1 MNFIIRRACEAD
13 RSAVLALVPRL
24 VTGFT
29 PPPWR
34 DRAAMT
40 PTDMDVIAEALASA
54 TEDPAIYVAESD
66 GQVVG
71 FIHLCSLE
79 DYYRRRKHGHVGD
92 IVVAEGQEGQG
103 IATALLA
110 KAETWCRAQGYDW
123 LSLSVFEQNERAERL
138 YRKRGFRRDVIR
150 LLKPLR

>member
-1 MNFIIRRACEAD
+1 MNFVIRRACDTD
-13 RSAVLALVPRL
+13 REAVLALVPRL

-34 DRAAMT
+34 KPAAMT
-40 PTDMDVIAEALASA
+40 PTDLDVISEALNSRSD
-54 TEDPAIYVAESD
+54 DPVIYVAETE
-66 GQVVG
+66 GRIAG

-79 DYYRRRKHGHVGD
+79 DYYRRRKHGHIGD

-110 KAETWCRAQGYDW
+110 RAEEWCSAQGYDW
-123 LSLSVFEQNERAERL
+123 LSLSVFEQNDRAERL
-138 YRKRGFRRDVIR
+138 YRKLGFQRDVIR
-150 LLKPLR
+150 LLKPL